1 MLLIRELIRI
11 ENNTDKNINL
21 VLYLKNEIN
30 IEKMRAIRNNYLKDK
45 EVFSTVCNNEDI
57 VINGLGFIKVVNTA
71 KIDIYVVN
79 KNILSKRER
88 LI

>member
-1 MLLIRELIRI
+1 MMKAIDLKEL
-11 ENNTDKNINL
+11 E
-21 VLYLKNEIN
+21 VL
-30 IEKMRAIRNNYLKDK
+30 RNNYLKDK

>member
-1 MLLIRELIRI
+1 MLVCIQRNIVDMY
-11 ENNTDKNINL
+11 NNKFEPQ
-21 VLYLKNEIN
+21 EIN
-30 IEKMRAIRNNYLKDK
+30 IEKMRVIRNNYLKDK